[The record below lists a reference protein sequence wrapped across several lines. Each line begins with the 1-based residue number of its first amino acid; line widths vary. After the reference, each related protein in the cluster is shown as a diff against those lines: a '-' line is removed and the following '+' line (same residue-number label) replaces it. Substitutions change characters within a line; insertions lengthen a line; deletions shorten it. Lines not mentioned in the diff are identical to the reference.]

1 MPLYVVIASPQ
12 PAGETLSERIRSGFD
27 ESDRQEFRPGV
38 WFVRSPL
45 VTTAQLRDQ
54 LGIKVGGHSGI
65 VVAAVSGRYTGVADG
80 TFVEKL
86 QVWEGME

>member
-1 MPLYVVIASPQ
+1 M
-12 PAGETLSERIRSGFD
+12 LS
-27 ESDRQEFRPGV
+27 PGV

-54 LGIKVGGHSGI
+54 FGIKVGGHNGVVIAI
-65 VVAAVSGRYTGVADG
+65 VEGRFTGVADA

-86 QVWEGME
+86 KVWGWAE

>member
-1 MPLYVVIASPQ
+1 MPIYVLITSPN
-12 PAGETLSERIRSGFD
+12 PGGETLDRLIRSSFD
-27 ESDRQEFRPGV
+27 ESDRHEFRPGV

-45 VTTAQLRDQ
+45 VTTAQLRDK
-54 LGIKVGGHSGI
+54 LGIEVGGHNGV